1 MPDAGWSITNSAQV
15 YQTSSILDA
24 LGRFRFLDDYTPTA
38 VPNPDVRMTYPDVIE
53 LTTIG
58 QIIIVPYDLTV
69 EVTMS
74 TKIWVVCI
82 VLAGLLGGVWVSSSY
97 AEGTVLPPEVANNI
111 GSVLL
116 KAYTYEP
123 VHPNPQTI
131 CPLTKKWSVHFPDV
145 R

>member
-1 MPDAGWSITNSAQV
+1 
-15 YQTSSILDA
+15 
-24 LGRFRFLDDYTPTA
+24 
-38 VPNPDVRMTYPDVIE
+38 MTYSDVIE

-58 QIIIVPYDLTV
+58 QIITVPYSLTV
-69 EVTMS
+69 EMTMS
-74 TKIWVVCI
+74 TKIWVLCI

-123 VHPNPQTI
+123 VHPNPK
-131 CPLTKKWSVHFPDV
+131 LSVL
-145 R
+145 